1 MSHLFVLRR
10 NAPDTAKTIVDNAL
24 AMARE
29 LYRKADVAIEVK
41 PFKKSRTLEQNS
53 YFWMLCGLVADET
66 GQDKEDIKD
75 QLMHAMGHYRQKVVN
90 GKPIT
95 VFRSTTTL
103 SREEFGELI
112 GAAQQLCEG
121 LEIRY
126 PLPAHYGY
134 DF

>member
-1 MSHLFVLRR
+1 MGQLFVLRR
-10 NAPDTAKTIVDNAL
+10 GTPELAGGIVDNAL
-24 AMARE
+24 AVARE
-29 LYRKADVAIEVK
+29 LYRKSDVAIEVK
-41 PFKKSRTLEQNS
+41 PFRKSRTDQHNR
-53 YFWMLCGLVADET
+53 YFWALCGLIADET

-103 SREEFGELI
+103 NRDEFGELI
-112 GAAQQLCEG
+112 EAAQQLCGG